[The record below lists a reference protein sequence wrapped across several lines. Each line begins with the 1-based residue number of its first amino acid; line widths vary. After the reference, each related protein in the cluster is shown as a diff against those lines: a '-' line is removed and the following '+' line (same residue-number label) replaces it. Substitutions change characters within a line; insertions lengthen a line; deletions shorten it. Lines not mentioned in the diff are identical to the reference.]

1 MRQSKKIRSVDTL
14 ESVTTITS
22 LELVKAKNAIDQ
34 FLYSCSHTLRAPL
47 KSIAGLV
54 NLLKNAKDN
63 PDISPE
69 LFLNSIEQTV
79 NKMETVLNELEK
91 FLSNSRQHIE
101 TEAIDLH
108 ALVEKALLETGYESD
123 ASTKVEVK
131 INQTAPFYNDNN
143 RVATILSQLISNAFQ
158 FRDPLKHKH
167 AILIEVHLDET
178 ACTLEV
184 SDNGIG
190 IKAPV
195 LPYIFQ
201 LFYRGTELSKGSGV
215 GLYIVR
221 EVVNKLSG
229 TITVTSTDTVG
240 SSFKV
245 ILPNLK

>member
-1 MRQSKKIRSVDTL
+1 MRQSKKIHPADTFQSVN
-14 ESVTTITS
+14 TITS

-101 TEAIDLH
+101 TEAIDIH
-108 ALVEKALLETGYESD
+108 TLLERALTETGFDS
-123 ASTKVEVK
+123 SNPIKVNVK
-131 INQTAPFYNDNN
+131 VSQTAPFYNDNN

-158 FRDPLKHKH
+158 FRDTLKQKQE
-167 AILIEVHLDET
+167 ILINVSIDET
-178 ACTLEV
+178 ACLIEV
-184 SDNGIG
+184 LDNGIG
-190 IKAPV
+190 IKTAV

-201 LFYRGTELSKGSGV
+201 LFYRGTELSTGSGV

-221 EVVNKLSG
+221 EVVNKLNG
-229 TITVTSTDTVG
+229 TINVTSTDTVG

-245 ILPNLK
+245 TLPNLK